1 MSNRLLVILL
11 SVLASRD
18 VFAWSWKD
26 AVSMAI
32 DKNPNLQAQK
42 QNAEVFEL
50 RYKNAKALM
59 YPRLSIRGV
68 MQEFQN
74 ETSEFQYR
82 ATIGPRLQWLLY
94 QGGKVRA
101 GIHQADAIQ
110 KQTDINVLLT
120 SVSTNSK
127 LREAFA
133 QAVYAK
139 NFLDLAHRIEKQ
151 RQENVKITEI
161 RYKSGLEYKW
171 VFLSSTAKWKKAQ
184 LDVTRAEMNKK
195 TALADLENMLGVL
208 PIESVEEIDSADFYT
223 SSANYA
229 EDQLISK
236 YNANPKYLFQLFRVE
251 ESESFVD
258 VNRADQYPQI
268 GIDATF
274 AAGSVE
280 NRKLFPYWLATAGL
294 DLPLFEGGRIRRNIS
309 IAKAQLSQ
317 RKFDLEQA
325 ELDVKATIKKTYLNY
340 YVAEQQVDIGQL
352 LVEANKDR
360 AKVVSNQYR
369 AGLATFLD
377 WESSQDAWVNAE
389 IDQLNNVRN
398 YQINRARLEEAVG
411 MELKI

>member
-127 LREAFA
+127 LRECNARRRA
-133 QAVYAK
+133 QQKHGQKRTGRFQRASSACAK
-139 NFLDLAHRIEKQ
+139 APRA
-151 RQENVKITEI
+151 RRT
-161 RYKSGLEYKW
+161 
-171 VFLSSTAKWKKAQ
+171 SSISE
-184 LDVTRAEMNKK
+184 TRACVICVDVACPHRSMWAGLMVVARHEVKRI
-195 TALADLENMLGVL
+195 A
-208 PIESVEEIDSADFYT
+208 
-223 SSANYA
+223 SSGRRG
-229 EDQLISK
+229 
-236 YNANPKYLFQLFRVE
+236 LFR
-251 ESESFVD
+251 
-258 VNRADQYPQI
+258 RLY
-268 GIDATF
+268 
-274 AAGSVE
+274 
-280 NRKLFPYWLATAGL
+280 LAL
-294 DLPLFEGGRIRRNIS
+294 I
-309 IAKAQLSQ
+309 
-317 RKFDLEQA
+317 
-325 ELDVKATIKKTYLNY
+325 
-340 YVAEQQVDIGQL
+340 
-352 LVEANKDR
+352 
-360 AKVVSNQYR
+360 
-369 AGLATFLD
+369 
-377 WESSQDAWVNAE
+377 
-389 IDQLNNVRN
+389 
-398 YQINRARLEEAVG
+398 
-411 MELKI
+411 